1 MQCIYQVR
9 NSQKTKTP
17 VNFYFCLLNVCAALA
32 SGRMIELD
40 EEGLQL
46 SPSFLLRPGR
56 RPFLFPCRF
65 SFQLGVNEK
74 EQKLAASAV
83 FLGSTWMCLS
93 LMGSRVWKQ
102 TSSALLLNKV
112 AFLEVFAIFF
122 VKTNC

>member
-1 MQCIYQVR
+1 
-9 NSQKTKTP
+9 

-46 SPSFLLRPGR
+46 SPSFWLRPGR
-56 RPFLFPCRF
+56 RPFLFPF
-65 SFQLGVNEK
+65 SFRLGVNEK
-74 EQKLAASAV
+74 EQKLVASAV

-93 LMGSRVWKQ
+93 LMGSRMWKQ
-102 TSSALLLNKV
+102 MSPALLLNKV

>member
-1 MQCIYQVR
+1 M
-9 NSQKTKTP
+9 
-17 VNFYFCLLNVCAALA
+17 NFYFCLLNVCAALA

-46 SPSFLLRPGR
+46 SPSFWLRPGR

-65 SFQLGVNEK
+65 SSRLDVNEK
-74 EQKLAASAV
+74 EQKLVV

-102 TSSALLLNKV
+102 ASSALLLNKV
-112 AFLEVFAIFF
+112 AFLEVFAIFS